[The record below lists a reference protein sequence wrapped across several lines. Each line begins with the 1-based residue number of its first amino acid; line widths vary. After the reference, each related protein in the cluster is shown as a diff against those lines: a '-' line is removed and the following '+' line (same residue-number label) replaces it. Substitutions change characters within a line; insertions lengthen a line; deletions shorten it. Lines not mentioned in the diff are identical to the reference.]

1 MRLKKQPGGG
11 VGVCGGVGEGDE
23 VIGGGY
29 QIRSG
34 GGLSSYQLA
43 AGVIPP

>member
-1 MRLKKQPGGG
+1 MGK
-11 VGVCGGVGEGDE
+11 VVGEVWGVWGGQEADE
-23 VIGGGY
+23 LIGGGY
-29 QIRSG
+29 QMRSG